1 MVRAAASV
9 SDSVVR
15 LESVRNASLKVVGQ
29 RAGGLFSLDRI
40 GLALPPACVVTS
52 QVFRLAIFE
61 LLPKGHSPGALLQ
74 KWGDTRAVERA
85 ARARDRLLTE
95 GFTWAN
101 SVVKALPTEFRDAE
115 ALGFVS
121 SPCFS
126 GARVAEEAG
135 LLKTWFWG
143 VKTSAEPV
151 VESRELALM
160 NAWALA
166 CDDVALRTLH
176 AEGVRELEMAVL
188 VVRLEHAACT
198 THFTG
203 RVASE
208 PDALRR
214 RENGDP
220 RLVPR
225 GTLFRVGEEGLRE
238 PTELARALPD
248 AIAAETCSWL
258 APSEGG
264 VQFMFA
270 LSCFGKN
277 PGEGLVIGCELQ
289 LANSSEPRPTAS
301 ERRELGPRGGF
312 GDFGE
317 SPTPLSA
324 SLLQAVKTANIK
336 PTARSS
342 TLTLQAGRFQKQLL
356 WLEAEYGRFMEEAG
370 PYFAA
375 FRELDLGILPT
386 DAATTTLHE
395 TRYHLLSALRLS
407 TFAEATVRLG
417 SAAFD
422 SWLRTVLP
430 EEAASAALRAAC
442 TPATAMPFTQACL
455 DGRLL
460 LPDWTDRWGYLPV
473 QSLELALPRWDELWA
488 QSSSSAEPP
497 PPSVRGEKL
506 RPEATTAQ
514 LLVAARLLR
523 DREVADIERAL
534 SRANRWV
541 FGRSVHSLRCAVS
554 LMADLGTQV
563 AKASWMLRRTVLE
576 VDRRLCRLD
585 SRLRKGA
592 AFYCTFRELESA
604 MSHSRTDFSEIVS
617 MRSARALR
625 DSRERSSWFPRLRSS
640 ALTVSIHGAPR
651 APAFFS
657 GTGTAAPSVRGR
669 PVLVTQHNFR
679 EVSHEMIGVLSEFA
693 PWLSLALPYCAGWV
707 VGQSAEFSSAWLSAQ
722 QLGCPLV
729 ALPFVDTSKLLDC
742 TEIEVDPRQGRVR
755 LW

>member
-1 MVRAAASV
+1 MVRAAFSV
-9 SDSVVR
+9 ADSVVR
-15 LESVRNASLKVVGQ
+15 LERARQASLKLIGQ

-40 GLALPPACVVTS
+40 GVALPPACVVS
-52 QVFRLAIFE
+52 SRVFRAAIRE
-61 LLPKGHSPGALLQ
+61 LLPKGHAPAALLR
-74 KWGDTRAVERA
+74 KWGDSSSVERV

-95 GFTWAN
+95 GYTWAN
-101 SVVKALPTEFRDAE
+101 AVVKALPAEFQEAP

-143 VKTSAEPV
+143 VKAPAEPV
-151 VESRELALM
+151 AESRELALM

-166 CDDVALRTLH
+166 CDDVALRILH
-176 AEGVRELEMAVL
+176 AHGVRELEMAVL
-188 VVRLEHAACT
+188 VVQLEHAACT
-198 THFTG
+198 THFSG
-203 RVASE
+203 RL
-208 PDALRR
+208 ALESATLLRS
-214 RENGDP
+214 ENGDP
-220 RLVPR
+220 RLVAR
-225 GTLFRVGEEGLRE
+225 GTLLRVGEEGLRE
-238 PTELARALPD
+238 PTELARALPE

-258 APSEGG
+258 APTEGG
-264 VQFMFA
+264 AEFMLA
-270 LSCFGKN
+270 LSCFGQN
-277 PGEGLVIGCELQ
+277 PGDGSVVGCELQ
-289 LANSSEPRPTAS
+289 LANGSEPLPTAS
-301 ERRELGPRGGF
+301 ERRELEPRGGL

-324 SLLQAVKTANIK
+324 SLLQAVKIPNIE
-336 PTARSS
+336 PPPRNS
-342 TLTLQAGRFQKQLL
+342 TLTFQAGRFQKQLL
-356 WLEAEYGRFMEEAG
+356 WLEAEYELFTEQAA

-407 TFAEATVRLG
+407 TFAEATVQLG

-422 SWLRTVLP
+422 SWLRALLP
-430 EEAASAALRAAC
+430 KDLAWAALSAAWA
-442 TPATAMPFTQACL
+442 PATALPFTQASL
-455 DGRLL
+455 DARLL
-460 LPDWTDRWGYLPV
+460 LPDWSDRWGYLPV
-473 QSLELALPRWDELWA
+473 QSLELALPRWDELWGR
-488 QSSSSAEPP
+488 SSSSIEPP

-506 RPEATTAQ
+506 RPEAASAE

-523 DREVADIERAL
+523 DREVADIERAF

-541 FGRSVHSLRCAVS
+541 FGHSLHSLRAAVS
-554 LMADLGTQV
+554 LMADVEAQV

-585 SRLRKGA
+585 SRLSKGA
-592 AFYCTFRELESA
+592 AFYCTFRELASA
-604 MSHSRTDFSEIVS
+604 MSHSRTDLSEIVG

-625 DSRERSSWFPRLRSS
+625 DSRERSSWFPKLRSS
-640 ALTVSIHGAPR
+640 AQSLSANIAPR
-651 APAFFS
+651 SPALFS
-657 GTGTAAPSVRGR
+657 GMGTAAHSVRGR
-669 PVLVTQHNFR
+669 PVLVTYDNFR
-679 EVSHEMIGVLSEFA
+679 DVSREMIGVLPEFA
-693 PWLSLALPYCAGWV
+693 PWLVLALPHCAGWV
-707 VGQSAEFSSAWLSAQ
+707 VGQSQQFSSAWLSAQ

-729 ALPFVDTSKLLDC
+729 ALPFADIEKLLDC